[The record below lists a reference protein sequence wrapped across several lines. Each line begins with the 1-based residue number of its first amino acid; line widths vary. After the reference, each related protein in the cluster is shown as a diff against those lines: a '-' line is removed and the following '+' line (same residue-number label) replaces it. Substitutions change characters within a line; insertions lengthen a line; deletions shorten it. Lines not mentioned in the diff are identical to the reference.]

1 MSLTRCGP
9 NAPSRREG
17 RPRPRVFVSA
27 LIAPKG
33 APGQLLDFL
42 LEDRFEVIV
51 SQRLL
56 NELTGVLLRTKFR
69 RYASPA
75 EVHQLVAELSAIAIM
90 TDDPPDPPSVTRDP
104 GDDYLVALAV
114 AAGADAL
121 VSGDRDLTDLT
132 GASVT
137 VLTPRARVEQLDE
150 LSR

>member
-1 MSLTRCGP
+1 V
-9 NAPSRREG
+9 
-17 RPRPRVFVSA
+17 RVVLDPGVVVSA

-33 APGQLLDFL
+33 APGQLLDRL
-42 LEDRFEVIV
+42 LEDRFDIVV

-56 NELTGVLLRTKFR
+56 DELTGVLLRAKFR

-90 TDDPPDPPSVTRDP
+90 ADDPPDPPSVTRDP

-114 AAGADAL
+114 GAGADAL

-132 GASVT
+132 GAGVT
-137 VLTPRARVEQLDE
+137 VLTPRGLIDHLDD

>member
-1 MSLTRCGP
+1 VKVVLDPGCSFRRSLP
-9 NAPSRREG
+9 
-17 RPRPRVFVSA
+17 
-27 LIAPKG
+27 PK
-33 APGQLLDFL
+33 ALLDSFSTSY

-75 EVHQLVAELSAIAIM
+75 EVHQLVAEPSAIAIM

>member
-1 MSLTRCGP
+1 VKVVLDPG
-9 NAPSRREG
+9 
-17 RPRPRVFVSA
+17 VFVSA

-56 NELTGVLLRTKFR
+56 DELTGVLLRSKFR
-69 RYASPA
+69 RYASPT
-75 EVHQLVAELSAIAIM
+75 EVDQLVAELSAVAIM
-90 TDDPPDPPSVTRDP
+90 AEDPSDPPSVTRDP

-132 GASVT
+132 GTGVT
-137 VLTPRARVEQLDE
+137 VLTPRGLIDQLDAR
-150 LSR
+150 SR